1 LNDTFFFSAPQL
13 KRDSLG
19 GAHERPFKSMISD
32 AIALYDLIRR
42 VYQGRKILSALFDP
56 DGKRLNGDERL
67 AIEVHPLKGNPA
79 VWWYSVNPLED
90 HQFIR
95 IPVNAGAVIESLGTP
110 EGQKNSDAAYF
121 RYVPVPDGHIFGG
134 EIPNVRVAFMV
145 VAYKPSDLLAIT
157 ELKGS

>member
-1 LNDTFFFSAPQL
+1 
-13 KRDSLG
+13 
-19 GAHERPFKSMISD
+19 MISD

-56 DGKRLNGDERL
+56 DGKRISGDERL
-67 AIEVHPLKGNPA
+67 AIELHPLEANPA
-79 VWWYSVNPLED
+79 VWWYSVNPLEH

-110 EGQKNSDAAYF
+110 KGDKNADAAYF

-134 EIPNVRVAFMV
+134 EIPNVRVPFMV
-145 VAYKPSDLLAIT
+145 VAYRPSDLLAIT